1 MLDHGL
7 ACALLVLRLGADH
20 TSEQIFGLGGE
31 QCVTDELTQGVK
43 DAAARFKTP
52 AWAPTATR
60 RRIRCSRNCGR
71 RRRCIR
77 AGPRWASS
85 SNPEEGQQTF
95 TAYTFDAVKAVF
107 TDNKT
112 FSTRCY
118 EAIVRP
124 LQGPT
129 ILEMQEPE
137 HAVYRK
143 LHEFAFARS
152 SMRRWEAELVRPLVE
167 RTVER
172 LKDAKHADLVE
183 EVFMPIPVRV
193 IAALIGLPDADSVNS
208 TAWQSTCSDSTRDMD
223 SALSASA
230 QMKEYFVGILADRR
244 RDRTDDMVTVL
255 AEADIDGVRMSD
267 EQIYGFMR
275 NSARRRRDHVAVHG
289 QSRVRAPTHPDQ
301 LAAVVADRSL
311 LPQAIE
317 EGIRWE
323 TPLLNF
329 MREITCDIEFHGVRR
344 FPRARRWRSTS
355 AAPITTRPDGTIR
368 RSFDIF
374 RERKPHIG
382 FAHGAHVCLG
392 MHLARLE
399 TTMIFNTLVRR
410 LPRAAARPRRAR
422 PRIRPGRMFRSP
434 QHLKVVWD

>member
-1 MLDHGL
+1 M
-7 ACALLVLRLGADH
+7 ADP
-20 TSEQIFGLGGE
+20 G
-31 QCVTDELTQGVK
+31 VTDELTQGVK
-43 DAAARFKTP
+43 DAQAKFDAGMGADGDASPYPMLAELRAQAAVHP
-52 AWAPTATR
+52 GWPEMG
-60 RRIRCSRNCGR
+60 ILE
-71 RRRCIR
+71 
-77 AGPRWASS
+77 
-85 SNPEEGQQTF
+85 NPEEGQQIY
-95 TAYTFDAVKAVF
+95 TAYSFDAVKAVF

-137 HAVYRK
+137 HQVYRK

-167 RTVER
+167 RTVDKLR
-172 LKDAKHADLVE
+172 DAKRADLVE
-183 EVFMPIPVRV
+183 AVFMPIPVRV
-193 IAALIGLPDADSVNS
+193 IAALIGLPE
-208 TAWQSTCSDSTRDMD
+208 SDIPEFHRLAIDLLGFHSDMD
-223 SALSASA
+223 SALRASA
-230 QMKEYFVGILADRR
+230 QLKEYFVGILADRR
-244 RDRTDDMVTVL
+244 REPRDDMVSVL

-275 NSARRRRDHVAVHG
+275 NLLPAGAETT
-289 QSRVRAPTHPDQ
+289 SRSTASLALGLLTHPEQ
-301 LAAVVADRSL
+301 LAAVAADRSL

-329 MREITCDIEFHGVRR
+329 MRETTRDIEFHGHNI
-344 FPRARRWRSTS
+344 PAGSTMSMNLGSANHDETRWDD
-355 AAPITTRPDGTIR
+355 PE
-368 RSFDIF
+368 SFNIF

-382 FAHGAHVCLG
+382 FGHGAHVCLG

-399 TTMIFNTLVRR
+399 SIIIFNTLFDR
-410 LPRAAARPRRAR
+410 LPGLRLDPDAPMPYAA
-422 PRIRPGRMFRSP
+422 GTYFRSP
-434 QHLKVVWD
+434 QHLKVVWG

>member
-1 MLDHGL
+1 MTEPV
-7 ACALLVLRLGADH
+7 A
-20 TSEQIFGLGGE
+20 
-31 QCVTDELTQGVK
+31 TDELSQGVK
-43 DAAARFKTP
+43 DAQAKFDAGMGADGDASPYPMLAELRGKAAVHPGWPEMGMPPSP
-52 AWAPTATR
+52 AD
-60 RRIRCSRNCGR
+60 
-71 RRRCIR
+71 
-77 AGPRWASS
+77 GPQLFS
-85 SNPEEGQQTF
+85 T
-95 TAYTFDAVKAVF
+95 YTFDAVKAVF

-112 FSTRCY
+112 FSTKCY

-172 LKDAKHADLVE
+172 IRGRKQADLVE

-193 IAALIGLPDADSVNS
+193 IAALIGLPD
-208 TAWQSTCSDSTRDMD
+208 SDIPEFHRLAIDLLGFHSDMD
-223 SALSASA
+223 SAMKASA
-230 QMKEYFVGILADRR
+230 QLKEYFVEILADRR
-244 RDRTDDMVTVL
+244 REPKDDMVTVL
-255 AEADIDGVRMSD
+255 ANADIDGVRMSD

-275 NSARRRRDHVAVHG
+275 NLLPAGAETT
-289 QSRVRAPTHPDQ
+289 SRSTASLALGLLTHPEQ
-301 LAAVVADRSL
+301 LAAVVSDRGL

-329 MREITCDIEFHGVRR
+329 MRETTCDVEFYGVDI
-344 FPRARRWRSTS
+344 PAGSTVSMNLGSANHDPARWD
-355 AAPITTRPDGTIR
+355 RPEV
-368 RSFDIF
+368 FDVF
-374 RERKPHIG
+374 RDRKPHIG
-382 FAHGAHVCLG
+382 FGHGAHVCLG

-399 TTMIFNTLVRR
+399 STMIFNTLFDR
-410 LPRAAARPRRAR
+410 LPGLRLDPAAAAPYVA
-422 PRIRPGRMFRSP
+422 GTFFRSP
-434 QHLKVVWD
+434 PHLKVLWD